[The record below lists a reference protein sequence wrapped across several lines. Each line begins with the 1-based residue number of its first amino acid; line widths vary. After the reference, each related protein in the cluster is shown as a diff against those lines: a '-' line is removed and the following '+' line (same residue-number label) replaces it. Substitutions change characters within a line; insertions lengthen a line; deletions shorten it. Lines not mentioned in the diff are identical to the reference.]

1 MRFTGQVA
9 IVTGAGSGIGRA
21 TALAFARE
29 GARVGV
35 VDLDAGAAEAV
46 AAEIAAAGGTAMA
59 LASDAGAPGAADAD
73 AAAVLARWGRIDAL
87 VTAAGISV
95 GGTVLDVAP
104 ERWDAV
110 LRTNLGGTW
119 LWCRAVLPA
128 MRQQGRGAI
137 VTVASQLARAGG
149 RNNSAYIASKGA
161 VLSLTHTMALDFAA
175 DGVRVNALLP
185 GAIDTPMLAR
195 AMARREDQDA
205 ARRQSRERHAMRR
218 FGLPEEVAAAA
229 LFLSSDEA
237 SFMTGAEVPVEGGW
251 LVN

>member
-21 TALAFARE
+21 IALAFARE
-29 GARVGV
+29 GARVGAVDRDAAAAAAV
-35 VDLDAGAAEAV
+35 V
-46 AAEIAAAGGTAMA
+46 AEIAAAGGTALA
-59 LASDAGAPGAADAD
+59 FASDVGEPGAADAD
-73 AAAVLARWGRIDAL
+73 AAAVLAQWGRIDIL
-87 VTAAGISV
+87 VTAAGTSV
-95 GGTVLDVAP
+95 GGTVLDVDPAQ
-104 ERWDAV
+104 WDAV

-137 VTVASQLARAGG
+137 VTVASQLAKAGG
-149 RNNSAYIASKGA
+149 RNNSAYIASKSA
-161 VLSLTHTMALDFAA
+161 VLGLTRTMALDFAA

-195 AMARREDQDA
+195 AMARRADPEE
-205 ARRQSRERHAMRR
+205 ARRQSRQRHAMGR
-218 FGLPEEVAAAA
+218 FGQPEEVAAAA
-229 LFLSSDEA
+229 LFLASDAA
-237 SFMTGAEVPVEGGW
+237 SFMTGAEMPVEGGW